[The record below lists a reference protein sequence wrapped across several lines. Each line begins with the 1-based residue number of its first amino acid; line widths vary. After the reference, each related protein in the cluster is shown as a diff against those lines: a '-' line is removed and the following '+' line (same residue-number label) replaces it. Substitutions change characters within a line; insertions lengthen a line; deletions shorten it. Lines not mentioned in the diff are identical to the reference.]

1 MRTPRS
7 SPASEAK
14 STIAKD
20 PSRAD
25 ALRRAFR
32 ERPLS
37 TFLSTGFGSG
47 LSPLAPGTAGSLV
60 ALAIS
65 VVAMRAL
72 NPSHGAS
79 IAGAVGLLASGLATA
94 AIAIPLT
101 TRASRAMGMKDPGA
115 IVLDEFAGQFIASA
129 AVPLFSYAS
138 SAREILAWAVS
149 FVAFRIFDVWK
160 PGPIRR
166 IQDLPEGLGIV
177 LDDVLA
183 GFLAAGLTVLVGGAL
198 SS

>member
-1 MRTPRS
+1 
-7 SPASEAK
+7 
-14 STIAKD
+14 
-20 PSRAD
+20 
-25 ALRRAFR
+25 
-32 ERPLS
+32 
-37 TFLSTGFGSG
+37 
-47 LSPLAPGTAGSLV
+47 
-60 ALAIS
+60 
-65 VVAMRAL
+65 
-72 NPSHGAS
+72 
-79 IAGAVGLLASGLATA
+79 
-94 AIAIPLT
+94 
-101 TRASRAMGMKDPGA
+101 MGMKDPGA

-149 FVAFRIFDVWK
+149 FFAFRIFDVWK